1 MKRNKPLKRSSF
13 KRKTPSQ
20 KPKKARK
27 RAKTKKPSI
36 RLLKDKL
43 WRECR
48 RIIIQRHGNNCYT
61 CPSSDLM
68 GSGLHVG
75 HFIPSSICSVEMRYS
90 LDNLRPQC
98 FACNIHRSGNW
109 PEYERHLKLDG
120 IDVEEIKQRNEDTKG
135 MKYDHHWY
143 SAKIEEYRA
152 IHT

>member
-1 MKRNKPLKRSSF
+1 MKRTPLKRTGF
-13 KRKTPSQ
+13 KRKKASQ
-20 KPKKARK
+20 KPKTARK
-27 RAKTKKPSI
+27 RAKPKKPSI

-61 CPSSDLM
+61 CSSFDLM

-109 PEYERHLKLDG
+109 PEYERHLLADG
-120 IDVEEIKQRNEDTKG
+120 IDVAALKQRNEDTKG
-135 MKYDHHWY
+135 EKYDHHWY
-143 SAKIEEYRA
+143 LAKIEEYRA
-152 IHT
+152 IT